1 MKEFLVY
8 TGLRIALFAA
18 TLGVVLGIWLLV
30 AGTADVFFSVIIAF
44 VVSGIGSY
52 VLLNGPRE
60 RFAQRVDERARRAAS
75 RFEEMRAKEDEE
87 DFEPPSD
94 RTAADR
100 TASDRDA

>member
-60 RFAQRVDERARRAAS
+60 RFAQRVDDLERGRLPEAVHHCRRALE
-75 RFEEMRAKEDEE
+75 R
-87 DFEPPSD
+87 EPNDSD
-94 RTAADR
+94 TMMMMCV
-100 TASDRDA
+100 S

>member
-8 TGLRIALFAA
+8 TVLRLLLFGA

-30 AGTADVFFSVIIAF
+30 VGDADVVIAIIIAF
-44 VVSGIGSY
+44 IVSGIGSY

-75 RFEEMRAKEDEE
+75 RFEEMRAKED
-87 DFEPPSD
+87 DD
-94 RTAADR
+94 L
-100 TASDRDA
+100 DA